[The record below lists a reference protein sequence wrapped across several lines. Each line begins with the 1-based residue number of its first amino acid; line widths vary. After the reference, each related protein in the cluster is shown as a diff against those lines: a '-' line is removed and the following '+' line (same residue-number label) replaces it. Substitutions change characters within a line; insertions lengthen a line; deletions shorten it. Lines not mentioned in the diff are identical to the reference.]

1 MRRMVVVI
9 SDLHFEEEQSDII
22 KDPESLNCIE
32 FRRNVPASVFQ
43 DMMRDVVNMADSN
56 GASHIDF
63 VLAGDIFDLYRTQ
76 LWFDSASEKDRV
88 LPFVDCGEVTPP
100 LEAKLLSI
108 LDAISREEDVG
119 KSIAVFRRFANGE
132 YLVSPRDDTT
142 TASFDMI
149 STTLHYLPGNHDRL
163 ANATPAIRA
172 RIRQLLGLAQPELD
186 VPFPHY
192 IFCDDP
198 PVLIRHGH
206 EYDRYNFGADLSGK
220 QIEVRL
226 PDEYYDRAT
235 FGDFNTVMVAA
246 RLPNLFC
253 SHFGKANILADPV
266 LEAIYCRLLEFDD
279 VRPQSA
285 VLDFFLN
292 TTVPKS
298 LTDRCPGRFPHREV
312 LQKYMW
318 KVIQPVAR
326 LLLDEIAGDPYFR
339 RWIRQLFGL
348 GIRRLS
354 LAGLKS
360 CFFAVFVRALLWLRP
375 WRFDIPFW
383 LIRQI
388 AKPGRSGSG
397 GGVDNTAET
406 FAAHEKVMHDGQ
418 TCFVCAGHT
427 HQPQVA
433 HIFTRND
440 LKRFFTDTGTWRNAV
455 LAAGDRRS
463 YGRVNATTYV
473 AFYGKHEDPTLDYQP
488 DRGFE
493 YWTGYDQNWPVDRY
507 DQ

>member
-22 KDPESLNCIE
+22 GDPKANHIA
-32 FRRNVPASVFQ
+32 FRRNVPGTVFQ
-43 DMMRDVVNMADSN
+43 DMMRDVVNMARSN
-56 GASHIDF
+56 AASQIDF

-76 LWFDSASEKDRV
+76 LWFDSANEKNPV
-88 LPFVDCGEVTPP
+88 LPFVDCGEVTAP

-119 KSIAVFRRFANGE
+119 KSIAVFQRFANGE
-132 YLVSPRDDTT
+132 YLAIPGDDAT
-142 TASFDMI
+142 TAPFGI
-149 STTLHYLPGNHDRL
+149 PTTLHYLPGNHDRL

-192 IFCDDP
+192 VFSDDP

-226 PDEYYDRAT
+226 PNEYYDKAT

-253 SHFGKANILADPV
+253 SHFGNANILADPA
-266 LEAIYCRLLEFDD
+266 LQAIYCRLLEFDD

-292 TTVPKS
+292 TTVPKT
-298 LTDRCPGRFPHREV
+298 LIDKDRNRFPHREA
-312 LQKYMW
+312 LQRYMW
-318 KVIQPVAR
+318 TVIQPVAR
-326 LLLDEIAGDPYFR
+326 QLLDEISRDPYFR
-339 RWIRQLFGL
+339 RWIRKLFGF
-348 GIRRLS
+348 GIRHWS
-354 LAGLKS
+354 LAGLES
-360 CFFAVFVRALLWLRP
+360 WLFAILVRALLCLKP
-375 WRFDIPFW
+375 WRLDIPFW

-397 GGVDNTAET
+397 GGVGNTAET
-406 FAAHEKVMHDGQ
+406 FAAHEKVMHDDK

-473 AFYGKHEDPTLDYQP
+473 AFYGKHEDPTLKYQP

-493 YWTGYDQNWPVDRY
+493 YWTGYDQNWPVDHY